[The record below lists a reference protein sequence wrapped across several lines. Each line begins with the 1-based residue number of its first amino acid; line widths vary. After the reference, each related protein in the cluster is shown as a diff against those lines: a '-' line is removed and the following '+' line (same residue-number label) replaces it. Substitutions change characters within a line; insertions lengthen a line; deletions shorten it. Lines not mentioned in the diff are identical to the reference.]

1 MNTRRLLDIS
11 PKTWLSQIGGSA
23 GPLVEMGPAVT
34 FAIVVPLGLMALV
47 GWWATLELPVAS
59 VSAQSSKVLAA
70 DGQVIATLHGE
81 ENRTIVPLSKISK
94 HLAKAVVATEDRG
107 FYEHSGVSVRGIIRA
122 ARANFEGKQV
132 VQGGSTIT
140 QQYVRNAYPSIGTEK
155 TITRKLKESWLA
167 LRVEQHDSKTEILE
181 KYLNLVYFG
190 RGAYGAEAAA
200 RTYFKVPASDLT
212 IGQAAYLAGVIR
224 SPERYQISSSPEEAT
239 RVRNQVIDDMVK
251 ARYVTKA
258 QAEAARAEDLKSQF
272 KPSQSIEIES
282 PRAGFFVEYVRLLLK
297 REFQLTDEQILAGGL
312 QVHTTLD
319 LRMQDAAEAA
329 VSSVLDRPT
338 DPEAALVAMDPH
350 GNVRAMVGGRD
361 VNSID
366 RSRGFNFAVDVNQTG
381 GGRPAG
387 SAFKVFA
394 LASLV
399 DQGKS
404 IASTFSGPSK
414 ILIESPTCRNADGTP
429 WEVSNFGNAGFGG
442 LDVTRATLSSVNTVY
457 AQIMEQVVT
466 PTAFI
471 SMAEKAGI
479 QIPQFDAGCALTLG
493 TTDVTPM
500 EMARAYTTFAQR
512 GKRPEPLII
521 SKITTPHGKVIA
533 ERSPNV
539 EQTIDTNVAD
549 TVNYVLQQ
557 NISNGTGT
565 GARIGRPAAGK
576 TGTTQNFENA
586 WFAGYTPDLTAV
598 VWMGFAPNPDGTIP
612 LMQKV
617 RGRDVTGGSF
627 PATIWKKFMSEALK
641 GTKESNF
648 VKPKLGGEL
657 VHSTRVITD
666 DSGSSS
672 DSGSSEDTT
681 DDFEAP
687 PPPLLPD
694 MFDNRSGSSVSDGCG
709 VLRNRSCPEA
719 QPVIEKKSSQSDNNA
734 PLSAEQMGDEI
745 RRSINAGT

>member
-1 MNTRRLLDIS
+1 MNARRLLEIN
-11 PKTWLSQIGGSA
+11 PRTWLSKMGLGTS
-23 GPLVEMGPAVT
+23 PLYEMGPAAT
-34 FAIVVPLGLMALV
+34 FAVVVPMGLMAMV

-81 ENRTIVPLSKISK
+81 QNRTIVPLSRISQ
-94 HLAKAVVATEDRG
+94 HLTKAVVATEDRG
-107 FYEHSGVSVRGIIRA
+107 FYEHAGISVRGIIRA

-140 QQYVRNAYPSIGTEK
+140 QQYVRNAYPGVGTEK
-155 TITRKLKESWLA
+155 TITRKLRESWLA
-167 LRVEQHDSKTEILE
+167 LRVEQHDSKAKILE

-212 IGQAAYLAGVIR
+212 VGQAAYLAGVIR
-224 SPERYQISSSPEEAT
+224 SPERYQIGSSPQEAT
-239 RVRNQVIDDMVK
+239 RVRNQVLNDMV
-251 ARYVTKA
+251 RVGYLTKA
-258 QAEAARAEDLKSQF
+258 QAEAGRAEDLKSQF
-272 KPSQSIEIES
+272 KPGQSIEVES
-282 PRAGFFVEYVRLLLK
+282 SRAGFFVEYVRLLLK

-312 QVHTTLD
+312 QIHTTLD

-361 VNSID
+361 VRSID
-366 RSRGFNFAVDVNQTG
+366 RARGFNFAVDVNQTG

-394 LASLV
+394 LAALV
-399 DQGKS
+399 DDGKS
-404 IASTFSGPSK
+404 IASSFSGPSK
-414 ILIESPTCRNADGTP
+414 LLIDSPQCRNADGTP
-429 WEVSNFGNAGFGG
+429 WEVSNFGNSSFGT
-442 LDVTRATLSSVNTVY
+442 LDVTSATTHSVNTIY
-457 AQIMEQVVT
+457 AQIMESAVT
-466 PTAFI
+466 PSAFI
-471 SMAEKAGI
+471 SMAGRTGI
-479 QIPQFDAGCALTLG
+479 HVPQFDAGCALTLG

-512 GKRPEPLII
+512 GKRPDPVIV
-521 SKITTPHGKVIA
+521 SKITTPTGKVIA
-533 ERSPNV
+533 ERAHNIV
-539 EQTIDTNVAD
+539 QMIDANVAD
-549 TVNYVLQQ
+549 TVNYVLQR
-557 NISNGTGT
+557 NITGGTGT
-565 GARIGRPAAGK
+565 GARISRPAAGK
-576 TGTTQNFENA
+576 TGTSQNFENA

-598 VWMGFAPNPDGTIP
+598 VWMGYAPSPDGTIP
-612 LMQKV
+612 LMRNV

-657 VHSTRVITD
+657 VHATRFIPDTSGDSTESTTD
-666 DSGSSS
+666 ESS
-672 DSGSSEDTT
+672 DEDN
-681 DDFEAP
+681 D
-687 PPPLLPD
+687 PPLLPD
-694 MFDNRSGSSVSDGCG
+694 IFDNRSNGSDSSVGDGCG
-709 VLRNRSCPEA
+709 VLRNRSCPVAE
-719 QPVIEKKSSQSDNNA
+719 PVVEKKSSQSGNDA
-734 PLSAEQMGDEI
+734 PRSAEEMAEEI
-745 RRSINAGT
+745 RRSINAGN